1 MRAPVHELHAAN
13 LLTYVSL
20 VCAVTA
26 SMAHGHRAWA
36 GVGLAL
42 AVVAD
47 TFDGRFARAFAR
59 TGRQHLIGRELDS
72 LVDAIA
78 FGLAPVMVLAATAR
92 HTGVVGVLCWW
103 IASAAY
109 VGAAVTRLAFYNV
122 EGDSARF
129 VGLPAPAA
137 SLICAT
143 SLVLP
148 TPLWASAWP
157 LVVGAVAM
165 VAPFSFPR
173 PHGLGLAAFVVW
185 ALAVIA
191 RLVRA

>member
-20 VCAVTA
+20 MCAVTA
-26 SMAHGHRAWA
+26 TMAQGNRAWA

-59 TGRQHLIGRELDS
+59 TARQHHIGRELDS

-92 HTGVVGVLCWW
+92 HAGVLDLLCWW
-103 IASAAY
+103 IAAAAY

-122 EGDSARF
+122 EGDGVRF

-137 SLICAT
+137 ALVCAT

-148 TPLWASAWP
+148 TPAWASAWP
-157 LVVGAVAM
+157 LLVGAVAM

-173 PHGLGLAAFVVW
+173 PRGLGLAAFVAW
-185 ALAVIA
+185 AVGLIA
-191 RLVRA
+191 GLVG

>member
-20 VCAVTA
+20 MCAVTA
-26 SMAHGHRAWA
+26 SLAHSHRTVA

-59 TGRQHLIGRELDS
+59 TERQHHVGRELDS

-78 FGLAPVMVLAATAR
+78 FGLAPVMVLAATAP
-92 HTGVVGVLCWW
+92 HAGFADLLSWW
-103 IASAAY
+103 VAAAAY

-122 EGDSARF
+122 EGDGARF

-137 SLICAT
+137 ALVCAT

-148 TPLWASAWP
+148 TPAWANAWP

-173 PHGLGLAAFVVW
+173 PRGLGLAAFVAW

-191 RLVRA
+191 TLAR